1 MKNADKNHGRLNEL
15 SDDTNSL
22 IQDTTTPPILPSC
35 RPVFTFDQQPSASIT
50 KSSASLAVW
59 AKDNNIPA
67 VNIGRA
73 HDNISSIMFNLPASN
88 LTTKASSAA
97 ILSSTI
103 ADCTFQPDTAEA
115 GKYIAMDCEMV
126 GIGEGDNES
135 SALARVS
142 IVNFHGS
149 CVLDCFVKP
158 KEDVTDW
165 RTWVSG
171 VSPQDMVHALG
182 FEEVQKKVAELMN
195 GRILIGHGIKNDL
208 DCLLIGHPKR
218 DIRDTSRH
226 PQFRKYSKGR
236 TPALKKLANEI
247 LGIEIQSGSHSSI
260 EDARACMLL
269 YKRFKDDF
277 ERQNQIRFHTRGKM
291 SRVGIKFK

>member
-1 MKNADKNHGRLNEL
+1 MKP
-15 SDDTNSL
+15 SF
-22 IQDTTTPPILPSC
+22 LPSC
-35 RPVFTFDQQPSASIT
+35 HAVFISDQQPSTSIA

-59 AKDNNIPA
+59 AKDDDIAA
-67 VNIGRA
+67 VDISRA
-73 HDNISSIMFNLPASN
+73 HDNISSTMLSLPSSNLP
-88 LTTKASSAA
+88 TKASSTAM
-97 ILSSTI
+97 LSSTL

-142 IVNFHGS
+142 IVNFHGN

-182 FEEVQKKVAELMN
+182 FEEVQKRVAELMN

-218 DIRDTSRH
+218 YIRDTSRY
-226 PQFRKYSKGR
+226 PEFRKFSKGR
-236 TPALKKLANEI
+236 TPALKMLAKEI

-260 EDARACMLL
+260 EDARTCMLL

-277 ERQNQIRFHTRGKM
+277 ERQNQIYCHKRGKL
-291 SRVGIKFK
+291 SRIGIKFR